1 MQIISSTGK
10 HNMDAHSEHKAQKET
25 DSAHLGF
32 ITTISISCRP
42 ASGQILP
49 VS

>member
-25 DSAHLGF
+25 DSAHTPRLYHDD
-32 ITTISISCRP
+32 
-42 ASGQILP
+42 QHQL
-49 VS
+49 